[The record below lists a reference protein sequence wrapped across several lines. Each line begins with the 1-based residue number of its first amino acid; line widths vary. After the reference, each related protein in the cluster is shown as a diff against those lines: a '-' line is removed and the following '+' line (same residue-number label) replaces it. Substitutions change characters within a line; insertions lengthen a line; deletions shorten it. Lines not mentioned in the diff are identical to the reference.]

1 MHQAPNA
8 SFIDIK
14 LGTSTITLNT
24 IAKGEAEIN
33 RRKAKD
39 KVMTSAE
46 LGYTVSGYVKK
57 NEITGNVMDEEFKL
71 FPPKENI
78 PGVFKRVF
86 SDNQGVVN
94 KP

>member
-1 MHQAPNA
+1 M
-8 SFIDIK
+8 
-14 LGTSTITLNT
+14 GTSTITLNT
-24 IAKGEAEIN
+24 ISKGEAEIN
-33 RRKAKD
+33 RRIAKD

-57 NEITGNVMDEEFKL
+57 NEITGNIIEEEFKL

-78 PGVFKRVF
+78 PFVFKRVF
-86 SDNQGVVN
+86 SDNQGVIS

>member
-1 MHQAPNA
+1 
-8 SFIDIK
+8 
-14 LGTSTITLNT
+14 
-24 IAKGEAEIN
+24 
-33 RRKAKD
+33 
-39 KVMTSAE
+39 MTSAE
-46 LGYTVSGYVKK
+46 LGYTISGYVKK

-78 PGVFKRVF
+78 PAVFKRVF